1 MIWTI
6 LGVSVG
12 VVAIFCVAM
21 SELLVGNP
29 AFEAHRAECAVALG
43 IAGIIVWLIG
53 RHRERKRQAA
63 PDEDGDVRP
72 FMLLDPRYW
81 GPMLIILGITTV
93 FIQTL
98 RQKPEVVVLAKTPT
112 PKAVV
117 PPPAPVVVVPVTNAP
132 VVFPRLKVQGVIVSP
147 GQSFVIINGRS
158 YGVGDQVEDVVV
170 KEITRTGATIEKEG
184 QLQVLFLGDVKPAG
198 M

>member
-12 VVAIFCVAM
+12 VVAVFCVAV
-21 SELLVGNP
+21 SELLVGRP

-43 IAGIIVWLIG
+43 IAGIILWLVG
-53 RHRERKRQAA
+53 RRRDRKRQAA
-63 PDEDGDVRP
+63 PGDDKDASP
-72 FMLLDPRYW
+72 FMLLDLRYW

-98 RQKPEVVVLAKTPT
+98 RQEQQLIVHARTPT
-112 PKAVV
+112 PKPV
-117 PPPAPVVVVPVTNAP
+117 PPPPKPVVVPVTNAP
-132 VVFPRLKVQGVIVSP
+132 VVFPTLKLQGVIVRP
-147 GQSFVIINGRS
+147 TESFVIINGRS
-158 YGVGDQVEDVVV
+158 YGVGEQVEDVVV
-170 KEITRTGATIEKEG
+170 KEISRTGATIEKDG
-184 QLQVLFLGDVKPAG
+184 QTQTLFLGEVRPGG